1 MEETNETLES
11 VKGFWEKHSKNII
24 YIGSAAIILFAGYI
38 GYNKLIKEPKELK
51 AAEAIFP
58 AEGLFGKMATA
69 GFNKDSV
76 NIVLNG
82 GTLEGSKI
90 TGLLKIISDNS
101 GSSTA
106 NRANYMAGA
115 CYLQIKEYDKAIKY
129 LKDFDGGD
137 AFQIKSKAYIMLGH
151 AFSEKNN
158 VEEAMG
164 FYKKAAEVNDKDES
178 ITPDALMLCGNYAE
192 ANNKNKEAADFFKKL
207 KDNYPNYVSVS
218 NGDVDKHLARLG
230 EFN

>member
-11 VKGFWEKHSKNII
+11 VKGFWGKYSKKII
-24 YIGSAAIILFAGYI
+24 YVGSAAIILFAGYI

-58 AEGLFGKMATA
+58 AENLFGKMAST

-82 GTLEGSKI
+82 GTLEGTKI

-101 GSSTA
+101 GTATA
-106 NRANYMAGA
+106 NRATYMTGA
-115 CYLQIKEYDKAIKY
+115 CYLQVKEFDKAIKY
-129 LKDFDGGD
+129 LNDFNGGD
-137 AFQIKSKAYIMLGH
+137 AFQVKSKAYIMLGH
-151 AFSEKNN
+151 AYSEKNN
-158 VEEAMG
+158 VEEAMN
-164 FYKKAAEVNDKDES
+164 FYKKAAEVNEKDES

-192 ANNKNKEAADFFKKL
+192 ANNKNKEAVDFFKKL
-207 KDNYPNYVSVS
+207 KDNYPNFVSVS